1 MRKKIAAANWK
12 MNQDKASV
20 LNFFTYFNSKG
31 SMPSHVES
39 IVFPPFLYIPYA
51 QELNSKSFF
60 SLGAQNVYY
69 EEKGAYTG
77 EIALYMLKEFDV
89 KYILIGHSERRKFFL
104 ETHEILVKKLKHV
117 LKHGLVPVFCCGE
130 ELTHRHQNRHM
141 DIVYGQLLQ
150 TIFQFPESEVRKI
163 ILAYEPVWAI
173 GTGVNATP
181 EQAQEMQQFIRQSI
195 NEFYNSKV
203 GDEISILYGGSIT
216 PENAKELF
224 SMPDVDGGL
233 VGGASLQPESFD
245 KIINA
250 LAE

>member
-20 LNFFTYFNSKG
+20 LHFFTYFNTKENFSSG
-31 SMPSHVES
+31 IER
-39 IVFPPFLYIPYA
+39 IIFPPFVYIPYA
-51 QELNSKSFF
+51 QELNEKGIFA
-60 SLGAQNVYY
+60 LGAQNAYY

-77 EIALYMLKEFDV
+77 EVALYMLKEFDV
-89 KYILIGHSERRKFFL
+89 KYVLVGHSERRKYFL

-117 LKHGLVPVFCCGE
+117 LRHGLTPVFCCGE
-130 ELTHRHQNRHM
+130 ELTHRNQQRHM

-150 TIFQFPESEVRKI
+150 TIFQFSEDEVRKMVI
-163 ILAYEPVWAI
+163 AYEPVWAI

-195 NEFYNSKV
+195 NEYFNSSV
-203 GDEISILYGGSIT
+203 GNEIPILYGGSIT

-224 SMPDVDGGL
+224 SMPDIDGGL
-233 VGGASLQPESFD
+233 VGGASLSPESFD
-245 KIINA
+245 KICNA
-250 LAE
+250 LIE